1 MGRTHLS
8 LHHRH
13 PQMVLFVLRVL
24 CWCCLCS
31 CSVTKL
37 CLILCNLMNC
47 SIPGFPVLHYL
58 PEFAQT
64 HGHWVSG
71 AIQPSHPLSAP
82 YPPFPQSFPASG
94 SFPVSQLFAS
104 GGQSIGASASASVLL
119 ENIQGWFSLGLT
131 GLISLL
137 SKGLSKVFS
146 SNSVQKYHK
155 ISAEINAKETKE
167 TIAKINKTKS
177 WFFEKIK

>member
-13 PQMVLFVLRVL
+13 PQMALFVLRVL

-64 HGHWVSG
+64 HSIGTVMLSNHL
-71 AIQPSHPLSAP
+71 ILCHFLFLLPS
-82 YPPFPQSFPASG
+82 FFPASG
-94 SFPVSQLFAS
+94 SFSVSHTFAS
-104 GGQSIGASASASVLL
+104 GAQSIGDSASVSVLPM
-119 ENIQGWFSLGLT
+119 NNQGRFPLRLT
-131 GLISLL
+131 GLISLQP
-137 SKGLSKVFS
+137 KGLSRVLFS
-146 SNSVQKYHK
+146 
-155 ISAEINAKETKE
+155 T
-167 TIAKINKTKS
+167 TIQRHQ
-177 WFFEKIK
+177 FFGT